1 MNKDK
6 SRLYGGVAAAILIAG
21 AGGFGLAKLTTGG
34 GHTAPAAAGEH
45 QDDDHKE
52 GEAEALE
59 MTPEAIAAA
68 GVLVQPVSVGGFAG
82 EILAQGSVAAT
93 PGGEAV
99 LTARAA
105 GAVTQIFKRLGDPVR
120 AGEALAIVESR
131 EAAQIAADRAVAS
144 ARANLAQTTLAR
156 ERRLFEQRVSARQD
170 YEQAQAEAA
179 AANAEARRAQV
190 AAGAANVTAD
200 GRGVVVASPIS
211 GRVTASSLSLGAFV
225 QPETE
230 LFRIADPKLVHVEV
244 SISGMDAPRIAAGDR
259 VVVETADGRTIEGKI
274 RSITPGLNSE
284 TRAATAIVEVSPQGL
299 QPGQS
304 VRARIIP
311 TVSSNSKAIVVP
323 DEAVQSVEG
332 RDVVFV
338 RTAKGF
344 EARPVTIGQRGAG
357 RAEVVSGLTAG
368 QTIAG
373 RNAFL
378 LKAELGKG
386 EGEAH

>member
-1 MNKDK
+1 MKQDK
-6 SRLYGGVAAAILIAG
+6 SRLYGGVAAAVILAG
-21 AGGFGLAKLTTGG
+21 LGGFSLAKLSDGKPV
-34 GHTAPAAAGEH
+34 TAVAAAAEAEH
-45 QDDDHKE
+45 EE
-52 GEAEALE
+52 GEPGVVVMEAG
-59 MTPEAIAAA
+59 AIQAT
-68 GVLVQPVSVGGFAG
+68 GIVVQSVSAGGFAG
-82 EILAQGSVAAT
+82 EILTQGTVAAT

-105 GAVTQIFKRLGDPVR
+105 GAVTRIYKRLGDPVR
-120 AGEALAIVESR
+120 AGEALAVVESR
-131 EAAQIAADRAVAS
+131 EAAQIAADRSVTA
-144 ARANLAQTTLAR
+144 ARATLAQTTLAR

-200 GRGVVVASPIS
+200 GRGVIVASPIS
-211 GRVTASSLSLGAFV
+211 GRITASTANLGAFV

-230 LFRIADPKLVHVEV
+230 LFRIADPKLIQVEA
-244 SISGMDAPRIAAGDR
+244 SIAGMDAPRIKPGDR
-259 VVVETADGRTIEGKI
+259 AVIETADGRAIEGKV
-274 RSITPGLNSE
+274 RSITPGLNAE
-284 TRAATAIVEVSPQGL
+284 TRAATAVLDVSPDGL

-311 TVSSNSKAIVVP
+311 GVASGSKAIVVP

-332 RDVVFV
+332 HDVVFV
-338 RTAKGF
+338 RTAAGF
-344 EARPVTIGQRGAG
+344 EARPVTVGQRSAG
-357 RAEVVSGLTAG
+357 RAEIVSGLAAG
-368 QTIAG
+368 QVIAA

-386 EGEAH
+386 EGEGH

>member
-6 SRLYGGVAAAILIAG
+6 SRLYAGVAAAILIAG
-21 AGGFGLAKLTTGG
+21 AGGFSLAKMTASGSDAATAAEG
-34 GHTAPAAAGEH
+34 GHEPDGH
-45 QDDDHKE
+45 RDDE
-52 GEAEALE
+52 PGLE
-59 MTPEAIAAA
+59 MAPEAIAAA
-68 GVLVQPVSVGGFAG
+68 GIMVQPVSAGGFAG
-82 EILAQGSVAAT
+82 EVLAQGVVTAT

-170 YEQAQAEAA
+170 YEHAQAEAA

-211 GRVTASSLSLGAFV
+211 GRVTAATLNLGAFV

-230 LFRIADPKLVHVEV
+230 LFRIADPRLVHVEV
-244 SISGMDAPRIAAGDR
+244 SISGMDAPRIAVGDR
-259 VVVETADGRTIEGKI
+259 VAIETADGRIIEGKV
-274 RSITPGLNSE
+274 RSITPGLNPE
-284 TRAATAIVEVSPQGL
+284 TRAATAIVDVSPEGL

-304 VRARIIP
+304 VRARIMP
-311 TVSSNSKAIVVP
+311 TVAAGSKAIVVP

-344 EARPVTIGQRGAG
+344 EPRPVTVGQRGAG
-357 RAEVVSGLTAG
+357 RVEVVSGLTAG
-368 QTIAG
+368 QVIAS

>member
-21 AGGFGLAKLTTGG
+21 VGGFGLAKLTAGAGG
-34 GHTAPAAAGEH
+34 ASVASEHAEGEH
-45 QDDDHKE
+45 EE
-52 GEAEALE
+52 GDSGELE
-59 MTPEAIAAA
+59 MTAEAIRAA
-68 GVLVQPVSVGGFAG
+68 GIQIQPVSAGGFAG
-82 EILAQGSVAAT
+82 EILAQGVVAAT

-105 GAVTQIFKRLGDPVR
+105 GAVTHIFKRLGDPVR

-144 ARANLAQTTLAR
+144 ARANLAQSTLAR
-156 ERRLFEQRVSARQD
+156 ERRLFEQRVSPRQD

-190 AAGAANVTAD
+190 AAGAANISAD
-200 GRGVVVASPIS
+200 GRGVVVTSPIA
-211 GRVTASSLSLGAFV
+211 GRVTAASLTLGAFV

-230 LFRIADPKLVHVEV
+230 LFRIADPKLVHVEASV
-244 SISGMDAPRIAAGDR
+244 SGMDAPRIAPGDR
-259 VVVETADGRTIEGKI
+259 VVVEAADGRTVEGKV
-274 RSITPGLNSE
+274 RSLTPGLNRE
-284 TRAATAIVEVSPQGL
+284 TGAATAIVSVLGEGL
-299 QPGQS
+299 QPGQA
-304 VRARIIP
+304 VRARVVA
-311 TVSSNSKAIVVP
+311 TAAAGSTAIVVP
-323 DEAVQSVEG
+323 DEAVQSVGG

-338 RTAKGF
+338 RTPIGF

-357 RAEVVSGLTAG
+357 RVEIVRGLTAG
-368 QTIAG
+368 QSIAA

>member
-21 AGGFGLAKLTTGG
+21 VGGFGLAKLTAGG
-34 GHTAPAAAGEH
+34 SGGAAPSEHAEGEHEEGEPGELEMGVEAIRAAGI
-45 QDDDHKE
+45 Q
-52 GEAEALE
+52 
-59 MTPEAIAAA
+59 
-68 GVLVQPVSVGGFAG
+68 VQPVSTGGFAG
-82 EILAQGSVAAT
+82 EILAQGVVAAT

-170 YEQAQAEAA
+170 YEQAQAEASA
-179 AANAEARRAQV
+179 AAAEARRAQV
-190 AAGAANVTAD
+190 AASAANISAD
-200 GRGVVVASPIS
+200 GRGVIVTSPIA
-211 GRVTASSLSLGAFV
+211 GRVTGASVTLGAFV

-230 LFRIADPKLVHVEV
+230 LFRIADPKLVHVEASV
-244 SISGMDAPRIAAGDR
+244 SGMDAPRIAAGDR
-259 VVVETADGRTIEGKI
+259 VVVEAADGRTIEGQV
-274 RSITPGLNSE
+274 RSLTPGLNRE
-284 TRAATAIVEVSPQGL
+284 TGAATAIVSVSGEGL
-299 QPGQS
+299 QPGQA
-304 VRARIIP
+304 VRARIVAIAP
-311 TVSSNSKAIVVP
+311 AASKAIVVP
-323 DEAVQSVEG
+323 DEAVQSVGG

-344 EARPVTIGQRGAG
+344 EARPVVVGQRGAG

-368 QTIAG
+368 QSIAA

>member
-1 MNKDK
+1 MNKDR
-6 SRLYGGVAAAILIAG
+6 SLLYGGVAAAILIAG
-21 AGGFGLAKLTTGG
+21 AGGFGLAKMTASGG
-34 GHTAPAAAGEH
+34 AGAAAAEH
-45 QDDDHKE
+45 AEDEHKE
-52 GEAEALE
+52 GKAAGLE
-59 MTPEAIAAA
+59 MTPEAITAA
-68 GVLVQPVSVGGFAG
+68 GILIQPVSVGGFAG
-82 EILAQGSVAAT
+82 EVLAQGAVTAT

-144 ARANLAQTTLAR
+144 ARANLAQATLAR

-170 YEQAQAEAA
+170 YEQAQAESA

-211 GRVTASSLSLGAFV
+211 GRVTAASLRLGAFV

-230 LFRIADPKLVHVEV
+230 LFRIADPKLVHVEASV
-244 SISGMDAPRIAAGDR
+244 SGMDAPRIAPGDR
-259 VVVETADGRTIEGKI
+259 VVVETADGRTIEGKV
-274 RSITPGLNSE
+274 RSITPGLNLE
-284 TRAATAIVEVSPQGL
+284 TRAATAVVDVASEGL

-311 TVSSNSKAIVVP
+311 TAAAASKAIVVP
-323 DEAVQSVEG
+323 DEAVQSLDG

-344 EARPVTIGQRGAG
+344 EARAVTIGQRSAG

-368 QTIAG
+368 QTIAA